1 MKSSKLKL
9 TVITI
14 ISILCLSA
22 VAVAQDR
29 PDTDVTLKQTVTQPD
44 EVRDLDEKELD
55 RARDMTETADRAE
68 PKAEESGE
76 PAQRKAESK
85 AEGSGEPEY
94 ELERTATESKP
105 EPAATEPEP
114 EPEPEPTATEPEPE
128 PEPTATEPE
137 PERVAENVQRAADF
151 QARRRTVPE
160 DGPSQPDPIDKV
172 QGTTLDQAFSN
183 LEKEYSALLKANE
196 ALRSVLAELQQ

>member
-114 EPEPEPTATEPEPE
+114 EPEPEP
-128 PEPTATEPE
+128 
-137 PERVAENVQRAADF
+137 ERVAENVQRAADF